1 MTTLLPPNST
11 ELEYK
16 LETAKS
22 AETNLER
29 RLNSMINVDS
39 IPDVFLDFL
48 AVQLSVDYWR
58 FDWVPSLKRSRL
70 KQAFD
75 QHRKKGTPYAIKKAL
90 EPFGYAV
97 KLVEWWQ
104 TNPVGIP
111 GTFYL
116 ELDLVGKELTEET
129 YKEVNRLIDE
139 TKPASRRISSVNIT
153 SNPVLNM
160 GNIIAM
166 QDSIIFDCNPG
177 P

>member
-58 FDWVPSLKRSRL
+58 FDFS
-70 KQAFD
+70 
-75 QHRKKGTPYAIKKAL
+75 
-90 EPFGYAV
+90 
-97 KLVEWWQ
+97 KLPIRQ
-104 TNPVGIP
+104 
-111 GTFYL
+111 
-116 ELDLVGKELTEET
+116 
-129 YKEVNRLIDE
+129 
-139 TKPASRRISSVNIT
+139 
-153 SNPVLNM
+153 
-160 GNIIAM
+160 
-166 QDSIIFDCNPG
+166 
-177 P
+177 